1 MFRVAL
7 IGSVARAN
15 PFSQDLVMRLAAGI
29 RQSGKP
35 QLNTLQIIILKT
47 CSIVSSGKDKL
58 SLIKLCTHLAF
69 CRGWRQLGPDHRQW
83 LGMNQFWRSGRT
95 RNVCLSEPEGLVKAT
110 CIGHIPL
117 CWPSLLVPL
126 ASPQK
131 YN

>member
-7 IGSVARAN
+7 IGSVARAD

-35 QLNTLQIIILKT
+35 QLDTLQIIILKT
-47 CSIVSSGKDKL
+47 CSIVSSGKDEL

-69 CRGWRQLGPDHRQW
+69 CRGWRQLGLDHRQW

-95 RNVCLSEPEGLVKAT
+95 RNVFLSEPEGLVKAT
-110 CIGHIPL
+110 CIAHIPL
-117 CWPSLLVPL
+117 CWPSFLVSL